1 MLKRAFAYVD
11 TTILANILEAVS
23 EGGLVLT
30 HLGVDIP
37 IKLTEVIS
45 LQTSYSKQGA
55 CMQH

>member
-1 MLKRAFAYVD
+1 MLKRAFVYVD

-45 LQTSYSKQGA
+45 LQTF
-55 CMQH
+55 